1 MRYFLALFIACAP
14 AANSEAAYTAALL
27 RCVDKSDTLAESKAC
42 RQLVD
47 AQYGIAVTV
56 TKDAGR

>member
-1 MRYFLALFIACAP
+1 MKALLCLALLTLLACSP
-14 AANSEAAYTAALL
+14 AETYTGALI
-27 RCVDKSDTLAESKAC
+27 RCVDQSDTLAESKAC

-47 AQYGIAVTV
+47 SQYGVTVTV